1 MPSEGG
7 LNNFKEKKNIKRVKQ
22 KNRHSNY
29 IKHENFLYYFLF
41 SAMYTIILNM

>member
-7 LNNFKEKKNIKRVKQ
+7 LNKFKEKNIKRVKQ
-22 KNRHSNY
+22 KNGHSNY

-41 SAMYTIILNM
+41 SAMNTIILNM